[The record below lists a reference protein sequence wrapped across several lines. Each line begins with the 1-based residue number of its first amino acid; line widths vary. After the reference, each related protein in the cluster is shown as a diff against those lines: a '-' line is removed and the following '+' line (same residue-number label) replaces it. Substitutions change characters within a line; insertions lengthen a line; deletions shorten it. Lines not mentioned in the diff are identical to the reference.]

1 MLIIAYVY
9 IVNTMSTEVVT
20 ARLPPNDTELIDFF
34 IKNGEFKSK
43 SDFFR
48 FAVKRTLA
56 ELIQK
61 QLDSLLLTKNNKKN
75 ITKKEVDE
83 IQAEIKK
90 IRKELWSKKYAKSIP
105 GY

>member
-1 MLIIAYVY
+1 M
-9 IVNTMSTEVVT
+9 VNTMSTEVVT
-20 ARLPPNDTELIDFF
+20 ARLPINDTELINFF

-61 QLDSLLLTKNNKKN
+61 QLDSLILTKKAD
-75 ITKKEVDE
+75 KKEINKEELDE
-83 IQAEIKK
+83 ILDSIKK
-90 IRKELWSKKYAKSIP
+90 VRKEIWSKKYAKSLS
-105 GY
+105 